1 MRTEPWIADLF
12 LSKKDCVLSSAS
24 YLTSLKGEDATS
36 SLLRTLFLLSA
47 VAGSAIAELT
57 FVATAR
63 QGDREIPSSELKFIR
78 TTPRPRHPNLHG
90 GPGQT
95 ETGTGELGKR
105 DITAYGPSWCGAS
118 QQLAAPEQ
126 LSSVYGIFSVPN
138 LKLRAGLSAPQN
150 AAAWVGVDGDSCN
163 RALLQVGVTTL
174 INSNGQQITEA
185 WWQWWPS
192 AAYSIPSIPTAP
204 GDWMAV
210 NITMTSS
217 TSASIKMSNT
227 QRGYTM
233 SINVMAGMALCRTN
247 AAWIVEDYYDG
258 AGGNNMAGFN
268 DVWFEYTAATTVGGT
283 KLGVDGGVFW
293 NIQNSPGQLQ
303 CTAQKYDNSNFF
315 VRSVM

>member
-1 MRTEPWIADLF
+1 MPP
-12 LSKKDCVLSSAS
+12 
-24 YLTSLKGEDATS
+24 S
-36 SLLRTLFLLSA
+36 SLLRTLFLLLA

-126 LSSVYGIFSVPN
+126 LSSVYGIFNVPK

-150 AAAWVGVDGDSCN
+150 AAAWGGVDGDSCN

-174 INSNGQQITEA
+174 INSNGRQITEA

-192 AAYSIPSIPTAP
+192 ASYSIPSIPTAP

-217 TSASIKMSNT
+217 TSASMYVHPTRIH
-227 QRGYTM
+227 
-233 SINVMAGMALCRTN
+233 INVMAAMALCRTN
-247 AAWIVEDYYDG
+247 ATWIFEDYYDR
-258 AGGNNMAGFN
+258 AGSNNMADFN
-268 DVWFEYTAATTVGGT
+268 DVWFEYTTATTVGGT

-293 NIQNSPGQLQ
+293 NMQNSTGQLK